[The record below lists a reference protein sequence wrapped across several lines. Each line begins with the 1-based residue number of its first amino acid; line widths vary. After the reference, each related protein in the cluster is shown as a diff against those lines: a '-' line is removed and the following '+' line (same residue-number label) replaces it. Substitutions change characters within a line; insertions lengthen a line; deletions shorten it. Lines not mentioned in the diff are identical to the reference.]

1 MGTVTERYRK
11 PGEPPE
17 ERADLRSLQSHRLGR
32 EPGDAPAP
40 ASPRDPLE
48 RWLLMLGAL
57 LLLAAG
63 IGLRGP
69 TPSDEPRFALV
80 AHQMVASGNWL
91 IPHRGSDWY
100 SDKPPLF
107 MAMQALSHT
116 LTGNWWV
123 AFLLPSLLSALGTLW
138 LVYDLA
144 RRLWGHRAGLVAGLA
159 LLCTVQFVFQAKR
172 GQIDPT
178 VTFFITLANAGLLRH
193 FLLGPDWRAFW
204 LGCFAAGLGVITK
217 GVGFLALMMFLPWI
231 FAVRRRWSWT
241 PDLGGHIGH
250 WLGGLLAFALAIALW
265 MAPLLF
271 YVHAYNSDVA
281 RSYLHDIFFNQTV
294 NRYVHPWNSF
304 QPPWFYLTVIVTS
317 WLPLSLALPA
327 LAPAW
332 MERLRAR
339 DARILLPLAWIV
351 MVIVFFSLTRAKR
364 DVYIMP
370 ALPMLALCA
379 GPYLEDALRKRWLSY
394 VAIGFLILLG
404 GAALGIGVAALGL
417 HPVAT
422 ARFIAARQLGDQ
434 APLWWGMCIAL
445 GAWLLLQAV
454 IFRRQRA
461 GMAVLAGMAGVW
473 LIWGLG
479 MAPMLA
485 RASSP
490 AALASRVEQTIG
502 PQAELALVAWKEE
515 LPLAF
520 ARPLTD
526 FGFVVPWHQ
535 QLSSAIR
542 WQAQAPERRW
552 VLVLADV
559 MGPCI
564 IPSATVDAGITS
576 GRNWRLFRSDAVAP
590 ACRQGQ
596 VPTGGVE
603 DWGGIDSH
611 R

>member
-1 MGTVTERYRK
+1 MGTMTEPLRT
-11 PGEPPE
+11 PGEPSA
-17 ERADLRSLQSHRLGR
+17 ERADVMPPHQSRSGYAPS
-32 EPGDAPAP
+32 DAPAT
-40 ASPRDPLE
+40 AWSRDRLE

-107 MAMQALSHT
+107 MAMQALSYT

-144 RRLWGHRAGLVAGLA
+144 RRLWGHRAGMFAGLA

-178 VTFFITLANAGLLRH
+178 VTFFITLANVGLLRH
-193 FLLGPDWRAFW
+193 LLLGPDWRAFW

-217 GVGFLALMMFLPWI
+217 GVGFLALMMFLPWA
-231 FAVRRRWSWT
+231 FAARRRWLWM
-241 PDLGGHIGH
+241 PGFRGQVGH
-250 WLGGLLAFALAIALW
+250 WMGGLLAFALAIALW
-265 MAPLLF
+265 MVPLLF
-271 YVHAYNSDVA
+271 YVHADDSDVA
-281 RSYLHDIFFNQTV
+281 RSYLHDIFFNQTLH
-294 NRYVHPWNSF
+294 RYVHPWNSF
-304 QPPWFYLTVIVTS
+304 QPPWFYLTVIITS

-379 GPYLEDALRKRWLSY
+379 GPYLEDALRKRWLSF
-394 VAIGFLILLG
+394 VAIGFLLLLG
-404 GAALGIGVAALGL
+404 GAALGIGVAALGF
-417 HPVAT
+417 HPAAT
-422 ARFIAARQLGDQ
+422 ARFIAARQLGEQ
-434 APLWWGMCIAL
+434 ASLWWSMCIVL
-445 GAWLLLQAV
+445 GAWLLLQAA
-454 IFRRQRA
+454 IFRPRRA
-461 GMAVLAGMAGVW
+461 GVAMLAGMAGVW
-473 LIWGLG
+473 AIWGLG

-490 AALASRVEQTIG
+490 ATLANRVEQTIG

-535 QLSSAIR
+535 QLASAIR

-564 IPSATVDAGITS
+564 LRSATVDAGITS
-576 GRNWRLFRSDAVAP
+576 GRDWRLFRSDAVAA

-596 VPTGGVE
+596 VPTGAVE

>member
-1 MGTVTERYRK
+1 MTQVLGTPVES
-11 PGEPPE
+11 PA
-17 ERADLRSLQSHRLGR
+17 ERAEDVSLHRQHSGS
-32 EPGDAPAP
+32 EPGDAA
-40 ASPRDPLE
+40 AQTQSRERLQ

-80 AHQMVASGNWL
+80 AHQMAASGNWL

-107 MAMQALSHT
+107 MAMQALSYT
-116 LTGNWWV
+116 LTGNWRV

-144 RRLWGHRAGLVAGLA
+144 RRLWGHRAGMVASLA

-178 VTFFITLANAGLLRH
+178 VTFFITLANVGLLRH
-193 FLLGPDWRAFW
+193 LLLGPDWRAFW

-217 GVGFLALMMFLPWI
+217 GVGFLALMMFLPWA
-231 FAVRRRWSWT
+231 FAVRRRWPDM
-241 PDLGGHIGH
+241 PDLRGHAGH

-271 YVHAYNSDVA
+271 YVHAYDSDVA

-304 QPPWFYLTVIVTS
+304 QPPWFYLTVIITS

-351 MVIVFFSLTRAKR
+351 LVIVFFSLTRAKR

-379 GPYLEDALRKRWLSY
+379 GPYLEDALRKRWLSF
-394 VAIGFLILLG
+394 VAIGFLLLLG
-404 GAALGIGVAALGL
+404 GAALGIGVAALGF
-417 HPVAT
+417 HPAAT
-422 ARFIAARQLGDQ
+422 VRFMAARQLGEQ

-445 GAWLLLQAV
+445 GAWLLLQPL

-479 MAPMLA
+479 MAPLLA

-490 AALASRVEQTIG
+490 ATLAARVEQTIG
-502 PQAELALVAWKEE
+502 PHAELALVAWKEE

-520 ARPLTD
+520 TRPLTD

-535 QLSSAIR
+535 QLASAIR
-542 WQAQAPERRW
+542 WQAQAPSQRW

-559 MGPCI
+559 MEPCI
-564 IPSATVDAGITS
+564 IRSASVDMGVTS
-576 GRNWRLFRSDAVAP
+576 GRDWRLFRSDAVAP

-596 VPTGGVE
+596 VPTGAVE

>member
-1 MGTVTERYRK
+1 MPDRPAAEPADTMPLHRYH
-11 PGEPPE
+11 PGGPRE
-17 ERADLRSLQSHRLGR
+17 DLT
-32 EPGDAPAP
+32 P
-40 ASPRDPLE
+40 ASSHERLQ

-100 SDKPPLF
+100 ADKPPLF
-107 MAMQALSHT
+107 MATQALSYT
-116 LTGNWWV
+116 LTGSWWV
-123 AFLLPSLLSALGTLW
+123 GFLLPSLLSALGTLW

-144 RRLWGHRAGLVAGLA
+144 RRLWGHRAGMIAGLA

-172 GQIDPT
+172 GQIDPA
-178 VTFFITLANAGLLRH
+178 VTFSITLANVGLLRH
-193 FLLGPDWRAFW
+193 LLLGPDWRAFW

-217 GVGFLALMMFLPWI
+217 GVGFLALLMLLPWI
-231 FAVRRRWSWT
+231 FAVRRRWLCLPATS
-241 PDLGGHIGH
+241 GHIGH
-250 WLGGLLAFALAIALW
+250 WLGGLLAFAVAIALW
-265 MAPLLF
+265 MVPLLF
-271 YVHAYNSDVA
+271 YVHAHDSDAA
-281 RSYLHDIFFNQTV
+281 RTYLHDIFFNQTV

-304 QPPWFYLTVIVTS
+304 QPPWFYLEVIVTS

-332 MERLRAR
+332 MERLKAR

-379 GPYLEDALRKRWLSY
+379 GPYLEDALRKRWLSF
-394 VAIGFLILLG
+394 VAIGFLLLLG
-404 GAALGIGVAALGL
+404 SAALGIGVAALGF
-417 HPVAT
+417 HSAAT
-422 ARFIAARQLGDQ
+422 ARFIAARQLGAQ
-434 APLWWGMCIAL
+434 ASLWWGLCIAL

-454 IFRRQRA
+454 IFRRHRA
-461 GMAVLAGMAGVW
+461 GAAVLVGMAGVW

-479 MAPMLA
+479 MAPLLA

-490 AALASRVEQTIG
+490 ASLAQRVEQTIG
-502 PQAELALVAWKEE
+502 PHAELALVAWKEE

-535 QLSSAIR
+535 QLASAIR
-542 WQAQAPERRW
+542 WQAQSPSERW

-559 MGPCI
+559 MSPCI
-564 IPSATVDAGITS
+564 IPSASIDMGITS

-590 ACRQGQ
+590 ACRDGQ
-596 VPTGGVE
+596 VPVGAVE
-603 DWGGIDSH
+603 DWGGIDS
-611 R
+611 RR